1 MTYNNISA
9 SRLGGFSHI
18 NQYLS
23 LWMHLSWERMQV
35 SIGLIVGHIQGLTE
49 V

>member
-1 MTYNNISA
+1 MTYNNLSA
-9 SRLGGFSHI
+9 SYLDGFSRV

-23 LWMHLSWERMQV
+23 LWMHLSWKTMQV
-35 SIGLIVGHIQGLTE
+35 SIGLFVSYIQGLTE